1 MRWRGWWRR
10 SRPAAP
16 RVGQRAKRDATSR
29 IDLSQLAPPAADLL
43 AHACA
48 TTLILA
54 EDSARVAREA
64 WSVVDQDALARS
76 ASALFQRYEKLRTL
90 LADYANDPMQAL
102 VAPLDFQREQF
113 ARMTGESWIERVA
126 TIHVAGGF
134 LDDVYAIVSEGL
146 PQPARSDISRLVRAG
161 IETELIAQVIERIC
175 ATDSAHQS
183 RLSLWSRRL
192 VGDVMLIA
200 RRALQSDEGG
210 QLGQSAY
217 EPVFTD
223 VITEHTRRLDRL
235 GLTA

>member
-1 MRWRGWWRR
+1 MRWRGWWRK
-10 SRPAAP
+10 SSPPAP
-16 RVGQRAKRDATSR
+16 RVGQRATRDATSR

-54 EDSARVAREA
+54 EDCARVAREA

-76 ASALFQRYEKLRTL
+76 ASALFQRYEKLRAL
-90 LADYANDPMQAL
+90 LADYSDDSMQAL
-102 VAPLDFQREQF
+102 VAPLDYQREQF
-113 ARMTGESWIERVA
+113 ARMTSEYWIERVT

-134 LDDVYAIVSEGL
+134 LDDVYSIVSQGL
-146 PQPARSDISRLVRAG
+146 PQPARSDISRLVSAG
-161 IETELIAQVIERIC
+161 VESELIAQVIQRIC

-192 VGDVMLIA
+192 VGDVMLIS
-200 RRALQSDEGG
+200 RRALQSEDGEQVGG
-210 QLGQSAY
+210 SAY